1 MNGPVGAVKAAKAS
15 GVKRAL
21 RAEANLNQRFLM
33 DISHHFN
40 INAKRHIEIIENLYT
55 LERSATV
62 ECEMPYMAI
71 SLKKVTKKLTEQY
84 KIKRALDCD
93 LEKSV
98 PFDFLP

>member
-40 INAKRHIEIIENLYT
+40 INAKRHIEIIENL
-55 LERSATV
+55 
-62 ECEMPYMAI
+62 
-71 SLKKVTKKLTEQY
+71 
-84 KIKRALDCD
+84 
-93 LEKSV
+93 
-98 PFDFLP
+98 